1 MNTLR
6 FKPEYSDQ
14 AIELLKNAPMGVYPS
29 TEIFLE
35 IGREFEGEPNAEKL
49 NKLFKKAYTVMA
61 VEDGKLIGL
70 AGMDKEGYIG
80 IFAADDAKARK
91 LLLNA
96 LDRRASKTEIPQLFV
111 QPTEENRAVFI
122 NQGFEPMNEGDD
134 FCLIKKTAFKERS
147 GIKIEDVKEYSLDP
161 KKAITVEGKHSVFP
175 FFYFATNCFFMF
187 LLITLSVTE
196 HKDIVADTNHL
207 IVYVVFTLLFLS
219 SLTILIWYF
228 IRRARL
234 KKQVLSM
241 RVTNGVIT
249 SFATLLTRNRDDGH
263 FATPIN
269 YPEYT
274 RVFITYEFYD
284 ENMQKRTE
292 KYTHRYRFSGPYF
305 YEGQKLVIACSQE
318 KSYILHKYTILNPS
332 EEEEEEIDLSK
343 ISVTSKRLV
352 EFVPIKATKMYYGHA
367 LSYLCGLGVTF
378 LLYVIL
384 SILEANS
391 AARPIFK
398 VLFENFLFWLPFFVI
413 FLAFSLYTFSITMIE
428 KRKYR
433 KLLASP
439 DVQCTVGKIVH
450 RDKTFRS
457 DNKMRFYCQFNDGK
471 EKRSVKV
478 PYRSSSNLVKWG
490 KTKVLVVYNR
500 TEAVVLVKRG
510 EYPDKFV
517 FKYYRN

>member
-1 MNTLR
+1 
-6 FKPEYSDQ
+6 
-14 AIELLKNAPMGVYPS
+14 
-29 TEIFLE
+29 
-35 IGREFEGEPNAEKL
+35 
-49 NKLFKKAYTVMA
+49 
-61 VEDGKLIGL
+61 
-70 AGMDKEGYIG
+70 
-80 IFAADDAKARK
+80 
-91 LLLNA
+91 
-96 LDRRASKTEIPQLFV
+96 
-111 QPTEENRAVFI
+111 
-122 NQGFEPMNEGDD
+122 
-134 FCLIKKTAFKERS
+134 
-147 GIKIEDVKEYSLDP
+147 
-161 KKAITVEGKHSVFP
+161 
-175 FFYFATNCFFMF
+175 
-187 LLITLSVTE
+187 
-196 HKDIVADTNHL
+196 
-207 IVYVVFTLLFLS
+207 
-219 SLTILIWYF
+219 
-228 IRRARL
+228 
-234 KKQVLSM
+234 M

-269 YPEYT
+269 FPEYT

-284 ENMQKRTE
+284 ENMVKRTE

-305 YEGQKLVIACSQE
+305 YEGQKLIIACSE
-318 KSYILHKYTILNPS
+318 DKSYILHKYTILNPS

-413 FLAFSLYTFSITMIE
+413 FMAFSLYTISITMIE

-450 RDKTFRS
+450 RDKTFKS